1 MIEND
6 QKPSRFQSFFIIF
19 DQIFSQFSFAHS
31 FRHTFQFKSQLGF
44 HSFQE
49 VLRIVDIVLE
59 VFGNGKPDMSIPLVD
74 LVSVFKWRFRPD
86 LFDKYGTSYKLNTT
100 NEWDDLNGLT
110 KMLDDHIF
118 VYPTEQIITALLRN
132 TSSIYYSR

>member
-1 MIEND
+1 
-6 QKPSRFQSFFIIF
+6 
-19 DQIFSQFSFAHS
+19 
-31 FRHTFQFKSQLGF
+31 
-44 HSFQE
+44 
-49 VLRIVDIVLE
+49 
-59 VFGNGKPDMSIPLVD
+59 MSIPLVD

-110 KMLDDHIF
+110 KMLDHIF